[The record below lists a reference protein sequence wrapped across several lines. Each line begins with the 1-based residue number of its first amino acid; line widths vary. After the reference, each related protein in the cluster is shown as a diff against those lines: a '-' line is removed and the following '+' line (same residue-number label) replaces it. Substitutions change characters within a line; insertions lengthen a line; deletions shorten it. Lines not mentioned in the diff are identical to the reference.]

1 MREGGGGEGRE
12 RGTLHHACTYKE
24 LDYIYMYIGVFYFCD
39 FFFACRA
46 ASLER
51 EKSISLQQLLNEKD
65 EVLSSLKKQYEKMVE
80 ARVER

>member
-1 MREGGGGEGRE
+1 MRERGGRGGE
-12 RGTLHHACTYKE
+12 RGTLHHASTYKE

-39 FFFACRA
+39 FIFFACRA

-51 EKSISLQQLLNEKD
+51 EKSVSLQQLLNEKD

>member
-1 MREGGGGEGRE
+1 MREREREGGHYTMHLHIKNLTTYTCILEYFISV
-12 RGTLHHACTYKE
+12 TL
-24 LDYIYMYIGVFYFCD
+24 L
-39 FFFACRA
+39 FFACRA

>member
-1 MREGGGGEGRE
+1 
-12 RGTLHHACTYKE
+12 
-24 LDYIYMYIGVFYFCD
+24 MYIGVFYFCD
-39 FFFACRA
+39 FLIFIFACRA

-51 EKSISLQQLLNEKD
+51 EKSVSLQQLLNEKD